1 MQAIEIGI
9 LIINLISLSICG
21 GLVFSLLTS
30 ANRDQSSKLFA
41 IICGGFTLWTSM
53 SLVRQLSLALDITD
67 LSFVQINLNV
77 IMSAMIISSA
87 LYFLFIVPYADLN
100 TTLING
106 LTGAIS
112 LTALIALVL
121 IWTNNFAIAQP
132 QYLRQYAI
140 TSGGFILLG
149 LTLGHLLVSVWL
161 MINAT
166 TDRSA
171 ILFRPTVILFLA
183 YVVACFDIWMDNFSL
198 DVVLLSVVASLIG
211 FRILRRQVVN
221 PQVALNKDL
230 QLTNQELQ
238 RTIND
243 LAQEKE
249 KTESLNVELLQANRY
264 KDQFLATMSH
274 ELRTPLNSIVGYS
287 ELLMTN
293 MYGSLEQKQLDRLE
307 RIHRNGKHLTDV
319 INAILDLN
327 KIDSGRMQLDVE
339 AFTLIDVIQAVE
351 EEFKP
356 QAESASVDL
365 IVNAPDDIPTYRG
378 DKKRIMQ
385 VLQIIVDNAFKFT
398 AEGHVKITLN
408 YTTVEQGKSESFP
421 LPTIGWL
428 KDGHW
433 AILEIND
440 TGTGIAPEDQGRIF
454 DRFSQ
459 ADSSRTREYEGIGL
473 GLTIARKLVELHD
486 GLVWVKSYVGQGS
499 TFYVALPFQSI
510 MVMHDEGK

>member
-1 MQAIEIGI
+1 MQAIDIGI
-9 LIINLISLSICG
+9 LIINLVSLSICG
-21 GLVFSLLTS
+21 GLIFSLLTS
-30 ANRDQSSKLFA
+30 ANRDQSSNLFA
-41 IICGGFTLWTSM
+41 IVCGGFALWASV
-53 SLVRQLSLALDITD
+53 SLVRQLSLILDITD
-67 LSFVQINLNV
+67 SNFVQLNLN
-77 IMSAMIISSA
+77 IILSAMLVSSA
-87 LYFLFIVPYADLN
+87 LYFMFIVPYADLHIR
-100 TTLING
+100 LLNG
-106 LTGAIS
+106 LTLVIS
-112 LTALIALVL
+112 LTAIISLLF
-121 IWTNNFAIAQP
+121 IWTNNFAIVQA
-132 QYLRQYAI
+132 QYLRQYAVTPI
-140 TSGGFILLG
+140 GFVLIG
-149 LTLGHLLVSVWL
+149 LTLGYLLVSVWL

-166 TDRSA
+166 NERSK

-183 YVVACFDIWMDNFSL
+183 YVLASFNIWIENFSL
-198 DVVLLSVVASLIG
+198 DVLLLAVAAAWIG
-211 FRILRRQVVN
+211 FKILRRQVVN
-221 PQVALNKDL
+221 PQVALNRDL

-243 LAQEKE
+243 LAQEKS

-307 RIHRNGKHLTDV
+307 RIYRNGKHLTNI

-339 AFTLIDVIQAVE
+339 AFGLIDVIRAVE

-356 QAESASVDL
+356 QAEAASIDF
-365 IVNAPDDIPTYRG
+365 IISAPDDIPTYRG
-378 DKKRIMQ
+378 DKNRIIQ
-385 VLQIIVDNAFKFT
+385 AIQIIVDNAFKFT
-398 AEGHVKITLN
+398 SEGHVKMTLN
-408 YTTVEQGKSESFP
+408 YTTVDQGKSDTFQ

-433 AILEIND
+433 AVLEIND

-486 GLVWVKSYVGQGS
+486 GLIWVKSYVGQGS
-499 TFYVALPFQSI
+499 TFYIALPFQSI
-510 MVMHDEGK
+510 MVTQDKA

>member
-1 MQAIEIGI
+1 MQAVEIGI

-30 ANRDQSSKLFA
+30 ANRDQSSNLFA
-41 IICGGFTLWTSM
+41 MVCGGFSFWVSM
-53 SLVRQLSLALDITD
+53 SLVRQLSLAFGLTD
-67 LSFVQINLNV
+67 TSFIQINLNV
-77 IMSAMIISSA
+77 IFSVMLLSSA
-87 LYFLFIVPYADLN
+87 LYFVFIVPYAEIN

-112 LTALIALVL
+112 LTALVALVL
-121 IWTNNFAIAQP
+121 IWTNNFAIVQP
-132 QYLRQYAI
+132 LYVHQYAI
-140 TSGGFILLG
+140 TSGGFVVLG
-149 LTLGHLLVSVWL
+149 LTLGYLLVSVWL

-166 TDRSA
+166 TERSA
-171 ILFRPTVILFLA
+171 ILFRPTIILFLA
-183 YVVACFDIWMDNFSL
+183 YVVATFDIWIDNFGL
-198 DVVLLSVVASLIG
+198 DVLLLSVVAGWIG
-211 FRILRRQVVN
+211 FKILRRQVVN

-243 LAQEKE
+243 LAQEKS

-339 AFTLIDVIQAVE
+339 AFPLIDVIHAVQ

-356 QAESASVDL
+356 QAEAASVDL
-365 IVNAPDDIPTYRG
+365 IIDAPDDIPTYRG
-378 DKKRIMQ
+378 DKKRIIQ
-385 VLQIIVDNAFKFT
+385 AIHIIVDNAFKFT
-398 AEGHVKITLN
+398 AEGHVKMTLN
-408 YTTVEQGKSESFP
+408 YTTVEQGKSDSFS

-486 GLVWVKSYVGQGS
+486 GLIWVKSYVGQGS
-499 TFYVALPFQSI
+499 TFYIALPFQSI
-510 MVMHDEGK
+510 IVTREEV